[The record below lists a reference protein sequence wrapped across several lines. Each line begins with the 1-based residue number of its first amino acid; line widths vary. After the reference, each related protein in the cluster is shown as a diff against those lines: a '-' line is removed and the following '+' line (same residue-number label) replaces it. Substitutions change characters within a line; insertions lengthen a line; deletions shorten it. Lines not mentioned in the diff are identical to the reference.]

1 MAFPTAV
8 NSQIT
13 DSVTQTN
20 VKVLANAPAL
30 ALSNLYQSVASS
42 IGVASQNAVTNQQN
56 VNTLTQAV
64 TTKCVEKLLAK

>member
-56 VNTLTQAV
+56 ANALTQAV
-64 TTKCVEKLLAK
+64 TTKCIEKLLAK